1 LACCCYCN
9 KVGFFFFFVC
19 WVFGTHH
26 EVEEWVERSNRQCC
40 SQTTQPEQHQS
51 RPERDTHKQT
61 HAQRSTH
68 RERRGGRGFFTVADN
83 EKGDDDELFDRDGCI
98 WRSQMS
104 TDAARTIGVQAV
116 LGQKLKKRLL

>member
-1 LACCCYCN
+1 
-9 KVGFFFFFVC
+9 VC

-26 EVEEWVERSNRQCC
+26 EVEERVERSNRQCC

-51 RPERDTHKQT
+51 RPERDTRTEIHT
-61 HAQRSTH
+61 EREERE

-98 WRSQMS
+98 RRSQMS
-104 TDAARTIGVQAV
+104 TAAARTIGVQAV

>member
-1 LACCCYCN
+1 
-9 KVGFFFFFVC
+9 VC

-51 RPERDTHKQT
+51 RPERDTRTEIHT
-61 HAQRSTH
+61 EREE
-68 RERRGGRGFFTVADN
+68 RERERKGGRGFFTVADN

-98 WRSQMS
+98 RRSQMS
-104 TDAARTIGVQAV
+104 TAAARTIGVQAV